1 MWQCL
6 AALPN
11 VLWMAPV
18 AVCRGVVL
26 GNRALAFVDL
36 GGCPTIKKA
45 VLVAIRQRYHHICAC
60 NEELGRAGGGFNE
73 IVTSLPSLDEAGGQ
87 IDPRKQGRAMPHN
100 LATIQNG
107 TGDGWVIMDEF
118 SANRFRT
125 GDNIYVKGVPTADM
139 CTTAAERAKSY
150 NKYSNDTAAAD
161 SLTFT
166 GTGGA
171 ESVTTPKLA
180 DVEKEVTTHLES
192 FQLQLGS

>member
-1 MWQCL
+1 
-6 AALPN
+6 
-11 VLWMAPV
+11 
-18 AVCRGVVL
+18 
-26 GNRALAFVDL
+26 
-36 GGCPTIKKA
+36 
-45 VLVAIRQRYHHICAC
+45 
-60 NEELGRAGGGFNE
+60 
-73 IVTSLPSLDEAGGQ
+73 
-87 IDPRKQGRAMPHN
+87 MPHN

-150 NKYSNDTAAAD
+150 NKYSNNTAAAD
-161 SLTFT
+161 TLTFT

-180 DVEKEVTTHLES
+180 DVEKEDFFVDHKQILLDYIQATSTNNPPVSGNGGLFRRS
-192 FQLQLGS
+192 ICPMA